1 VLIAAAPERLDLPL
15 VVSRK
20 ETRLMSVLPL
30 LPLAALPGGINSRS
44 PLHKQHKLQL
54 TIIKLHAFVPLTF
67 NSRGWE
73 GV

>member
-1 VLIAAAPERLDLPL
+1 MEKDVLIAAAPERLDLPL

-44 PLHKQHKLQL
+44 PVHK
-54 TIIKLHAFVPLTF
+54 
-67 NSRGWE
+67 
-73 GV
+73 